1 MSIADRF
8 RTHDV
13 ENQPPGLAPYD
24 AYATDVALRE
34 ALAREGGAWAEAQA
48 IAYGPIAGGEAMAL
62 GVAANAHRPTLHT
75 HDRAGHRIDEVE
87 FHPAYH
93 RLMELAIEHGVT
105 GFGWRHA
112 QHEGAHVARAAL
124 MYLHNQADQG
134 TSCPLTM
141 TYACAPSLEAQPELA
156 REWMPRVVAPAY
168 DGRSVPASAK
178 LGNTVGMGMTEKQGG
193 SDVRANT
200 TRAHPVGAPGPGELY
215 ELVGHKWFFSAP
227 MSDAFLVLAQ
237 TDEGL
242 SSFLLPR
249 FTPDGALNVV
259 RIQRLKDKLGDWS
272 NASAEVELQGALAW
286 MLGEPGRGL
295 ATILQMVMLTR
306 HDCVIGS
313 ASIMRQAL
321 AQAVHHARHRR
332 AFGKAL
338 VEQPLMRN
346 VLADLALES
355 EGATAL
361 AFRISRAVD
370 ASARDERERA
380 LARIVTAIGKY
391 WVCKRCPPFVSEALE
406 CLGGNGY
413 VEDSGLARL
422 YRQAPLNS
430 IWEGSGN
437 IQCLDVLRALRKEPA
452 SAEAFFAELDSVR
465 GGSRTL
471 DHEATALRNL
481 LAEQGGD
488 QEARAR
494 RMVER
499 MAMALEAACLVR
511 GGNVAISDAFA
522 ESRLAR
528 ARGVAFGTLEP
539 NASLQEA
546 LIERVL
552 PVE

>member
-1 MSIADRF
+1 MIRVG
-8 RTHDV
+8 R
-13 ENQPPGLAPYD
+13 PLWC
-24 AYATDVALRE
+24 
-34 ALAREGGAWAEAQA
+34 EGWGKPM
-48 IAYGPIAGGEAMAL
+48 PIE
-62 GVAANAHRPTLHT
+62 
-75 HDRAGHRIDEVE
+75 
-87 FHPAYH
+87 
-93 RLMELAIEHGVT
+93 
-105 GFGWRHA
+105 
-112 QHEGAHVARAAL
+112 
-124 MYLHNQADQG
+124 
-134 TSCPLTM
+134 
-141 TYACAPSLEAQPELA
+141 
-156 REWMPRVVAPAY
+156 
-168 DGRSVPASAK
+168 
-178 LGNTVGMGMTEKQGG
+178 
-193 SDVRANT
+193 
-200 TRAHPVGAPGPGELY
+200 
-215 ELVGHKWFFSAP
+215 
-227 MSDAFLVLAQ
+227 
-237 TDEGL
+237 
-242 SSFLLPR
+242 
-249 FTPDGALNVV
+249 
-259 RIQRLKDKLGDWS
+259 S
-272 NASAEVELQGALAW
+272 NS
-286 MLGEPGRGL
+286 
-295 ATILQMVMLTR
+295 
-306 HDCVIGS
+306 GS
-313 ASIMRQAL
+313 ASLMRQAL
-321 AQAVHHARHRR
+321 VQAVHHARHRR

-452 SAEAFFAELDSVR
+452 SAEAFFAELASVR

-471 DHEATALRNL
+471 DHEVATLRNL
-481 LAEQGGD
+481 LTEQGGD

-494 RMVER
+494 RTVER
-499 MAMALEAACLVR
+499 MAMALQAACLVR

-528 ARGVAFGTLEP
+528 AHGVAFGTLEP
-539 NASLQEA
+539 SAPLQEA

-552 PVE
+552 PVDQN